1 MLDNNIL
8 LSRPRPPARKSL
20 SHRNNNNSNSNSQ
33 PPNDLA
39 DSPLSTVAKILQER
53 SPAGIDFKASES
65 FIDAWSQQPP
75 AEKEDE
81 EQQPNSITHEWV
93 GAKTREELESLL
105 LAADRVIRE
114 RERDLGIAAA
124 IGQSLLQSN
133 IALRGRQK
141 RLLAEVSGESPPSNH
156 RQFEDI
162 TNRSEY
168 IEGRPP
174 PSPSDYD
181 PQDLPFELSLNLTQ
195 SPTKSTHPAPPI
207 NPEQRATPAGP
218 AARFPHCLRP
228 EVSPRSSISSISSSR
243 KSTRNSHLR
252 HQQPASASPATLH
265 RLAQQNEYLAEQLAE
280 LQAETAESELEGR
293 KRLRKLVKELDTL
306 RADLQQ
312 TEERN
317 ALLEEER
324 LAHLEQ
330 ENNNVGEM
338 VEEIVG
344 DMKRL
349 IMDDHDSAL
358 KMRTPTKSTA
368 NFSQNLPSIP
378 IVLDETTTPSPLSC
392 PRSQSSSL
400 LSLSPRRSTIS
411 NLSRSSIDFQSSPQE
426 RALVSQLLNKIAEL
440 KESQSEFDHEREEM
454 KAKLRKAREEVEEL
468 QLLVEDAE
476 SELQQVKQLAWDD
489 RRGMIEWD
497 GEPLPADEPPPPG
510 AKSARKASGNRKM
523 IQQSRKAKKRQ
534 WPAPEHQPGSLGSDI
549 TIPESNPSL
558 SYDREPSSPSMRG
571 QALSRARLN
580 PGSLEASPE
589 SQSKYSQ
596 LARLQVAS
604 MSSFQTLSEGDESI
618 RSTSETPLRTLLS
631 EIGGLYPE
639 EASPEA
645 TSSPIVN
652 GTSSPNQQDDKK
664 YGALAQLGPPPSRRI
679 VQQQTTY
686 TELQRAVAE
695 TPLAWADETPS
706 SQRLTTERKRDSTE
720 WLYSSAASYQLESWS
735 ASSSATLGLMSA
747 SRPKPPLDALLR
759 QRQQLLIQGRR
770 GHGGGGGG
778 GGAFRFRETSQSST
792 LSSSTTVG
800 RMSPSER
807 TTTSKSER
815 SSSHRALR
823 RTSRRRQEALRRL
836 GIPSSTDTCSYT
848 SECDSSRGGG
858 GGGGGD
864 DEDGSEEED
873 RAGQEASTADWNYID
888 ATDHDHLAQ
897 GATGTDYYP
906 ISVRARNA
914 PAMVVG
920 RLQAKSAG
928 WGTFVYQ
935 WMKLVSVVGLA
946 VGWAVWQGPRSA
958 LDDDFPFGSAHNAR
972 AQDDHHLQEEDE
984 EEEGGQRAGKRL
996 AIEHPAASRPPS
1008 LDILRNPAT
1017 PRLSRSASPDTGPV
1031 HGPGSSPD

>member
-8 LSRPRPPARKSL
+8 LSRPRPP
-20 SHRNNNNSNSNSQ
+20 
-33 PPNDLA
+33 
-39 DSPLSTVAKILQER
+39 ILQER

-133 IALRGRQK
+133 IALRGRQQ

-195 SPTKSTHPAPPI
+195 
-207 NPEQRATPAGP
+207 
-218 AARFPHCLRP
+218 
-228 EVSPRSSISSISSSR
+228 
-243 KSTRNSHLR
+243 
-252 HQQPASASPATLH
+252 
-265 RLAQQNEYLAEQLAE
+265 
-280 LQAETAESELEGR
+280 
-293 KRLRKLVKELDTL
+293 LRKLVKELDTL

-497 GEPLPADEPPPPG
+497 GEPLPADEPPPG

-652 GTSSPNQQDDKK
+652 GTSSSPNQQDDKK

-695 TPLAWADETPS
+695 TPLTWADETPS

-759 QRQQLLIQGRR
+759 Q
-770 GHGGGGGG
+770 
-778 GGAFRFRETSQSST
+778 
-792 LSSSTTVG
+792 
-800 RMSPSER
+800 P
-807 TTTSKSER
+807 
-815 SSSHRALR
+815 
-823 RTSRRRQEALRRL
+823 SRRRSPARR
-836 GIPSSTDTCSYT
+836 PSAACRPRSGRRRASLSARPRTGRSVGPAAAARRR
-848 SECDSSRGGG
+848 SVGSASRPRRTPARTPA
-858 GGGGGD
+858 
-864 DEDGSEEED
+864 S
-873 RAGQEASTADWNYID
+873 ATQASTADWNYID

-958 LDDDFPFGSAHNAR
+958 LDDDFPFGSAHN
-972 AQDDHHLQEEDE
+972 
-984 EEEGGQRAGKRL
+984 RAGKRL